1 MEILSARDLSKY
13 LKINEKKIY
22 KLAQESKLP
31 YTKIGGKVA
40 FTKELIDRWI
50 LENTT
55 REQNIYLAGS
65 DDILLRR
72 IINLYNQRNEGTVF
86 YAPVGSV
93 NGLRLLKDSAAS
105 MSCVHIFDV
114 EKKDQDLSYL
124 DRYLSKDG
132 YIVVELFTREQGI
145 IVSKGNPKGIRGI
158 EDIASRN
165 VKFINRNQGS
175 GTRILVDFLLHEKSV
190 DPSKIQGYTLE
201 IESHLEAGLKVLQ
214 GEAEASFGIRH
225 VAHMLSLDFVPQFN
239 ERFDLVIPVDQYYY
253 GHVKSFLAF
262 FEQPTLLHNIRDFTG
277 YAITKIGS
285 VIHKNV

>member
-40 FTKELIDRWI
+40 FTKELIDKWI

-72 IINLYNQRNEGTVF
+72 IIDLYNQREGTVF

-93 NGLRLLKDSAAS
+93 NGLKLLKSSAAS
-105 MSCVHIFDV
+105 MSCVHILDV
-114 EKKDQDLSYL
+114 EKKNQDLSYL
-124 DRYLSKDG
+124 DRYLSKDD
-132 YIVVELFTREQGI
+132 YVVLELFSREQGI
-145 IVSKGNPKGIRGI
+145 LVSKNNPKNIRGMD
-158 EDIASRN
+158 DIAAKN
-165 VKFINRNQGS
+165 AKFINRNQGS
-175 GTRILVDFLLHEKSV
+175 GTRILIDFLLHEKGI
-190 DPSKIQGYTLE
+190 DPTAINGYDSE
-201 IESHLEAGLKVLQ
+201 VESHLEAGLKVLQ
-214 GEAEASFGIRH
+214 GEVDASFGIRH
-225 VAHMLSLDFVPQFN
+225 VAHMLDLDFIRQFN
-239 ERFDLVIPVDQYYY
+239 ERFDLVIPVEQYYC
-253 GHVKSFLAF
+253 GHVRSFLAF
-262 FEQPTLLHNIRDFTG
+262 FEQPALLHNIRDFTG

>member
-40 FTKELIDRWI
+40 FTKELIDKWI

-72 IINLYNQRNEGTVF
+72 IIDLYNQRNEGTVF

-114 EKKDQDLSYL
+114 EKKNQDLSYL

-145 IVSKGNPKGIRGI
+145 LVAKGNPRGIRGM
-158 EDIASRN
+158 EDIALKN

-175 GTRILVDFLLHEKSV
+175 GTRILVDFLLHEKSI
-190 DPSKIQGYTLE
+190 DPAKIQGYTLE

-214 GEAEASFGIRH
+214 GEADASFGIRH
-225 VAHMLSLDFVPQFN
+225 VAHMLDLDFIHQFN
-239 ERFDLVIPVDQYYY
+239 ERFDLVIPVDQYYC
-253 GHVKSFLAF
+253 GHVKTFLAF

-285 VIHKNV
+285 VIHKNA

>member
-31 YTKIGGKVA
+31 FTKIGGKVA
-40 FTKELIDRWI
+40 FTKELIDKWI
-50 LENTT
+50 LENTS
-55 REQNIYLAGS
+55 REHNIYLAGS

-72 IINLYNQRNEGTVF
+72 IIDLYNQRNEGTVF
-86 YAPVGSV
+86 YAPVGSI
-93 NGLRLLKDSAAS
+93 NGLKLLKESSAS
-105 MSCVHIFDV
+105 MSCVHILDV
-114 EKKDQDLSYL
+114 EKKNQDLSYL
-124 DRYLSKDG
+124 DRYLSKDD

-145 IVSKGNPKGIRGI
+145 LIAKGNPKGIRGM
-158 EDIASRN
+158 EDIAA
-165 VKFINRNQGS
+165 KGITFINRNQGS
-175 GTRILVDFLLHEKSV
+175 GTRILVDFLLHEKGI
-190 DPSKIQGYTLE
+190 DPAKIQGYTSE
-201 IESHLEAGLKVLQ
+201 IESHLEAGLKILQ

-225 VAHMLSLDFVPQFN
+225 VAHVLNLDFIHQFS

-277 YAITKIGS
+277 YVITKIGS

>member
-1 MEILSARDLSKY
+1 MEILSARDLSRY

-31 YTKIGGKVA
+31 YTKIGGKIA
-40 FTKELIDRWI
+40 FTKELIDKWI
-50 LENTT
+50 LENTA

-72 IINLYNQRNEGTVF
+72 IIDLYNQRNDGTVF

-93 NGLRLLKDSAAS
+93 NGLRLLKNAGAS
-105 MSCVHIFDV
+105 MSCVHILDV
-114 EKKDQDLSYL
+114 ETKDQDLAYL
-124 DRYLSKDG
+124 DRYLSKEE
-132 YIVVELFTREQGI
+132 YIVVELFTREQGLI
-145 IVSKGNPKGIRGI
+145 ITKGNPKGIRGM
-158 EDIASRN
+158 EDIASKN
-165 VKFINRNQGS
+165 IKFVNRNQGS

-190 DPSKIQGYTLE
+190 DPAKIAGYTSE
-201 IESHLEAGLKVLQ
+201 VESHLEAGLKVLQ
-214 GEAEASFGIRH
+214 GEAEASFGIRQ
-225 VAHMLSLDFVPQFN
+225 VAHMLNLDFISQFN

-277 YAITKIGS
+277 YTITKIGS

>member
-40 FTKELIDRWI
+40 FTKELIDKWI

-72 IINLYNQRNEGTVF
+72 IIDLYNQRNEGTVF

-114 EKKDQDLSYL
+114 EKKNQDLSYL

-145 IVSKGNPKGIRGI
+145 LVAKGNPKGIRGM
-158 EDIASRN
+158 EDIASKN

-175 GTRILVDFLLHEKSV
+175 GTRILVDFLLHEKSI
-190 DPSKIQGYTLE
+190 DPAKIQGYTLE

-214 GEAEASFGIRH
+214 GEAEASFGIRQ
-225 VAHMLSLDFVPQFN
+225 VAHMLNLDFVHQFN
-239 ERFDLVIPVDQYYY
+239 ERFDLVIPVDQYYC
-253 GHVKSFLAF
+253 GHVKTFLAF

-285 VIHKNV
+285 VIHKNA

>member
-40 FTKELIDRWI
+40 FTKELIDKWI
-50 LENTT
+50 LENTA
-55 REQNIYLAGS
+55 REQSIYLAGS

-72 IINLYNQRNEGTVF
+72 IIDLYNQRNEGTVF

-93 NGLRLLKDSAAS
+93 NGLKLLKDSAAS

-114 EKKDQDLSYL
+114 EKKNQDLSYL
-124 DRYLSKDG
+124 DRYLSKNA
-132 YIVVELFTREQGI
+132 YIVVELFTREQGF
-145 IVSKGNPKGIRGI
+145 IVTKGNPKGIRGV
-158 EDIASRN
+158 EDIAAKKI
-165 VKFINRNQGS
+165 KFVNRNQGS
-175 GTRILVDFLLHEKSV
+175 GTRILVDFLLHEKGV
-190 DPSKIQGYTLE
+190 DPAKISGYQSDV
-201 IESHLEAGLKVLQ
+201 ESHLEAGLKVLQ
-214 GEAEASFGIRH
+214 GEAEATFGIRH
-225 VAHMLSLDFVPQFN
+225 VAHMFNLDFVHQFN

-262 FEQPTLLHNIRDFTG
+262 FEQPTLLRNIRDFTG
-277 YAITKIGS
+277 YTITKIGS

>member
-40 FTKELIDRWI
+40 FTKELIDKWI
-50 LENTT
+50 LENTS
-55 REQNIYLAGS
+55 REHNIYLAGS

-72 IINLYNQRNEGTVF
+72 IIDLYNQRNEGTVF

-93 NGLRLLKDSAAS
+93 NGLRLLKDSGAS
-105 MSCVHIFDV
+105 MSCVHILDV
-114 EKKDQDLSYL
+114 EKKNQDLSYL
-124 DRYLSKDG
+124 DRYLVKDE
-132 YIVVELFTREQGI
+132 YVVVELFTREQGI
-145 IVSKGNPKGIRGI
+145 LVAKGNPKGIRGM
-158 EDIASRN
+158 EDIASKN
-165 VKFINRNQGS
+165 IKFMNRNQGS
-175 GTRILVDFLLHEKSV
+175 GTRILVDFLLHEKNI
-190 DPSKIQGYTLE
+190 DPSKIQGYSSE

-225 VAHMLSLDFVPQFN
+225 VAHMLNLDFIHQFN

-277 YAITKIGS
+277 YVITKIGS
-285 VIHKNV
+285 VIHSNA